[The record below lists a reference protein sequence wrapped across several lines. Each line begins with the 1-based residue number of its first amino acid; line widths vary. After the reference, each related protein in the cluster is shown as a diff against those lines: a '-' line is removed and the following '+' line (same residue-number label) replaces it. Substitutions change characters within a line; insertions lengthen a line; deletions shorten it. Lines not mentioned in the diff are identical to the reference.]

1 MFMIINT
8 YICHHQRVFL
18 FVQTSSVLPV
28 PVVTDTFTLVVST
41 NNHGCHGDAREARR
55 ALPRQTFTESCRSSR
70 RVFAFDLLSRVLHVH
85 IDRVL
90 RYPSTV

>member
-1 MFMIINT
+1 MIINT
-8 YICHHQRVFL
+8 YICHHQRVFSA
-18 FVQTSSVLPV
+18 VQTSSVLPV
-28 PVVTDTFTLVVST
+28 PVVTFILVVNT